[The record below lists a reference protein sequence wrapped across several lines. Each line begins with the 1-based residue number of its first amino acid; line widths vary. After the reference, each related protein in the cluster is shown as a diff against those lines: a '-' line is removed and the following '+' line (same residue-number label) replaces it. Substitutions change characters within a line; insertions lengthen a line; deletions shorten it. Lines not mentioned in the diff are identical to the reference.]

1 MHSSR
6 QQYYGKVL
14 RGNSALH
21 FPTVSIPIY
30 PGFVGYT
37 LLARSL
43 LDLVHAESK
52 DTTVRLVTSLTKR
65 NLPRA
70 VHVAT

>member
-1 MHSSR
+1 MACNC
-6 QQYYGKVL
+6 KVL
-14 RGNSALH
+14 RGSSAHH
-21 FPTVSIPIY
+21 FPTVSIPIH
-30 PGFVGYT
+30 PGFVEYN
-37 LLARSL
+37 LLVRSL

-52 DTTVRLVTSLTKR
+52 DTTVRLVTSLMKV